1 MGLGLTVPTCDP
13 PPRRL
18 WPCSPQHP
26 ALPSPPPPSPSTH
39 NVPTILLEA
48 YLIPILKYCP
58 TTNKIF
64 LILLLSDNAVSCS
77 FIIASF
83 NIHRLTIAGITVTS
97 KFFSDVFYTI
107 SRYVKVGGLPL
118 AELNQLKLQF
128 LLNNF
133 CLIISSAE
141 MQRYAKQLVLFSSSA
156 DPQTQQNLHA
166 HPPPS
171 MTRTHTKSTST
182 STSAT
187 G

>member
-1 MGLGLTVPTCDP
+1 
-13 PPRRL
+13 
-18 WPCSPQHP
+18 
-26 ALPSPPPPSPSTH
+26 
-39 NVPTILLEA
+39 
-48 YLIPILKYCP
+48 
-58 TTNKIF
+58 
-64 LILLLSDNAVSCS
+64 
-77 FIIASF
+77 
-83 NIHRLTIAGITVTS
+83 
-97 KFFSDVFYTI
+97 
-107 SRYVKVGGLPL
+107 VGGLPL